1 MGERLAAGL
10 GPVVDRTPW
19 IAELRGRGLMQAIE
33 MVHPGTIEPDTGAS
47 RRGARR
53 RARTEGLL
61 VGKGGLYGNCLR
73 IAPMLNVSEAE
84 IDEGVAALTAAISRN
99 QVGAT

>member
-1 MGERLAAGL
+1 MGERLTAGL

-19 IAELRGRGLMQAIE
+19 IAELRGRGLMRAVE
-33 MVHPGTIEPDTGAS
+33 MVHPGTIEPDAARAGAVLE
-47 RRGARR
+47 AC
-53 RARTEGLL
+53 RTEGLL

-84 IDEGVAALTAAISRN
+84 IDEGVAALTAAIS
-99 QVGAT
+99 ATR